1 MTPTFANPIT
11 DVATLSGNAVM
22 GLRRW
27 LSNVLFLHFD
37 LWPWNSVGAIP
48 TQALTVRGMR
58 KKPQDETPPEP
69 SGTRREYRYQHE
81 PVLLHEA
88 LAFLQPAPGKI
99 FIDATLGGGGHAA
112 SLLAAGASVL
122 GLDQDLAAIMAA
134 EERLAQHEDH
144 FVALRMNYRSIGEV
158 LEETGVDQVD
168 GIIADLGVS
177 SYQIDTAERGFSFQ
191 QDGPLDMRMDSQG
204 ARTAA
209 DIINENSEED
219 LARIFFEF
227 GEERLSR
234 RVARV
239 IVKRRALRPFHR
251 TLDLAEVIASVLPRK
266 GKAHPATKVF
276 QALRLELNDELG
288 ALRDLLENAPR
299 LLKPGGR
306 IAIISFH
313 SLEDRI
319 VKQTFARQSTEW
331 LDRPEWPEPR
341 RNPDLSFRLLSK
353 KPVEA
358 SSEEISRNPRAR
370 SARLRAAERLSS

>member
-1 MTPTFANPIT
+1 MTPAFANRIT
-11 DVATLSGNAVM
+11 DAATLPGNEVM
-22 GLRRW
+22 SLRHW
-27 LSNVLFLHFD
+27 LSNVFFLHLD
-37 LWPWNSVGAIP
+37 LWPWGSVAAMP
-48 TQALTVRGMR
+48 MRALAVRGLGR
-58 KKPQDETPPEP
+58 RSHDDTPPEP
-69 SGTRREYRYQHE
+69 SGVQGEQRFQHE

-99 FIDATLGGGGHAA
+99 FIDATLGGGGHSA

-122 GLDQDLAAIMAA
+122 GLDQDMAAISAA
-134 EERLAQHEDH
+134 GERLAEHEEN
-144 FVALRMNYRSIGEV
+144 FVALRMNYRGIGRV

-177 SYQIDTAERGFSFQ
+177 SHQIDTAERGFSFQ
-191 QDGPLDMRMDSQG
+191 QDGPLDMRMDSLG
-204 ARTAA
+204 GRTAA
-209 DIINENSEED
+209 DIVNECSEED
-219 LARIFFEF
+219 LARIFFEY

-234 RVARV
+234 RVART
-239 IVKRRALRPFHR
+239 IVKRRVLRPFHR
-251 TLDLAEVIASVLPRK
+251 TLDLAEVVASVLPRR

-288 ALRDLLENAPR
+288 ALRELLENAPR

-319 VKQTFARQSTEW
+319 VKQNFARQSTEW

-341 RNPDLSFRLLSK
+341 RNPDLSFKLLSK

-358 SSEEISRNPRAR
+358 SAEEISRNPRAR